1 MSLCRMS
8 LNKVML
14 LAALAKEVEHPLWA
28 KTCSREKWPIGKV
41 QRAAGGS
48 SANRKEMHQA
58 TKTNPRVQAMRDNA
72 DGEGVTA
79 TTTRRGRR
87 DMRAEEFTD
96 SEKGLGQAA
105 RLAQEQS
112 ARRTRGR
119 ESLSQ
124 RDYWLG
130 SCERHNRLWNEV
142 KEGAREGILPTELP
156 NTHAFRG
163 NEPVW

>member
-1 MSLCRMS
+1 MS

-119 ESLSQ
+119 ESLSE
-124 RDYWLG
+124 RLLAWLVREAQPAL
-130 SCERHNRLWNEV
+130 ERG
-142 KEGAREGILPTELP
+142 EGGCTRGYSADGAPK
-156 NTHAFRG
+156 HACVPR
-163 NEPVW
+163 